1 MWGGDGQPFIRDLG
15 YTRVVVPREDWERRP
30 FRTSFLLACCPCF
43 LGNPCG
49 EDHRRDLAAAARSF
63 IALITGVDIIAFL
76 LEIVVTLA
84 TPGASLGFLAP
95 AACILIKC
103 GAVFTPLMVA
113 PHWQLWRLVTP
124 IALHAGPL
132 HIIMNMYVQLLLGI
146 QCEIEWGTPVIA
158 AVYGASGV
166 GGALASAVA
175 SPLSVGVGASGAIV
189 GLIGARLARLVTQWH
204 DIEPRTRNSQAWQT
218 VINLLLLSSMGAASS
233 AGDIPGVR
241 VDNFAHG
248 GRFRFSWYPLD
259 HFEMGERTFTSIP

>member
-1 MWGGDGQPFIRDLG
+1 
-15 YTRVVVPREDWERRP
+15 VVVPREDWERRP

-146 QCEIEWGTPVIA
+146 QCGHSHCTDKCGLRGLSQHPSHSTQCLIWWPVSWPI
-158 AVYGASGV
+158 
-166 GGALASAVA
+166 
-175 SPLSVGVGASGAIV
+175 
-189 GLIGARLARLVTQWH
+189 LIISRR
-204 DIEPRTRNSQAWQT
+204 
-218 VINLLLLSSMGAASS
+218 
-233 AGDIPGVR
+233 
-241 VDNFAHG
+241 
-248 GRFRFSWYPLD
+248 
-259 HFEMGERTFTSIP
+259 